1 MAADFDTP
9 TIAGESYVD
18 ILSGIRAKFE
28 VVSTM
33 SYGGAVQG
41 SIPTNAVQ
49 FLDGRLQKW
58 DGSSFQ
64 NAPISITGGGTGAS
78 TAGGARS
85 ALGVPQVG
93 TLAGQVRTNG
103 ESDLLYVPTSRQVS
117 TSGALT
123 GGGTLD
129 GDVTVSIADAST
141 SAKGAVQLYNGLNS
155 TSTSLALTAAQ
166 GKALLDAMPV
176 DVGYYNATT
185 LGASGDMTSGSAK
198 VVRSG
203 SLVVISGSFNWSSSS
218 IPRELSAGAIPS
230 WARPSTTKNNAYLL
244 QGGGARSCTVFSSG
258 SMQFSYYSWSG
269 SLQSTTN
276 SLGFTISYTV

>member
-33 SYGGAVQG
+33 SYGDAVQG

-49 FLDGRLQKW
+49 FLDGRMQKW

-64 NAPISITGGGTGAS
+64 NLPISITGGGTGAS
-78 TAGGARS
+78 TAAGARA
-85 ALGVPQVG
+85 ALGVPQAG
-93 TLAGQVRTNG
+93 TLTGQVRTNG
-103 ESDLLYVPTSRQVS
+103 ESDLLYVPTSRQVA

-166 GKALLDAMPV
+166 GKALLDAMP
-176 DVGYYNATT
+176 YYNSET
-185 LGASGDMTSGSAK
+185 LGPSGSLTSGSCK
-198 VVRSG
+198 VVRVG
-203 SLVVISGSFNWSSSS
+203 DTVTISGRFDHTSGVSKSSGTSY
-218 IPRELSAGAIPS
+218 IPS
-230 WARPSTTKNNAYLL
+230 WALPPSAVKVGNSYVSGSDSTTITGLNVFIRVSN
-244 QGGGARSCTVFSSG
+244 GALGFLYDTSRA
-258 SMQFSYYSWSG
+258 
-269 SLQSTTN
+269 TTYD
-276 SLGFTISYTV
+276 FTISYTV

>member
-33 SYGGAVQG
+33 SYGDAVQG

-58 DGSSFQ
+58 NGSSFQ

-78 TAGGARS
+78 TAAGARS
-85 ALGVPQVG
+85 ALGVPQAG

-103 ESDLLYVPTSRQVS
+103 ESDLLYVPTSRQVA

-155 TSTSLALTAAQ
+155 TSTSMALTAAQ
-166 GKALLDAMPV
+166 GKALADNQ
-176 DVGYYNATT
+176 GYLNEATI
-185 LGASGDMTSGSAK
+185 ASSGDMTSGSAK

-230 WARPSTTKNNAYLL
+230 WARPPTAKNNAYLL
-244 QGGGARSCTVFSSG
+244 QGGGARTCTVFSSG

>member
-1 MAADFDTP
+1 MAADFDKP
-9 TIAGESYVD
+9 TINGESYVD

-33 SYGGAVQG
+33 SYGDAVQG

-78 TAGGARS
+78 TAAGARA
-85 ALGVPQVG
+85 ALGVPQAG

-103 ESDLLYVPTSRQVS
+103 ESDLLYVPTSRQVA

-166 GKALLDAMPV
+166 GKALADNQI
-176 DVGYYNATT
+176 YYNSTT
-185 LGASGDMTSGSAK
+185 LGVSGQLTSGSCK
-198 VVRSG
+198 IVRIGDGVIISG
-203 SLVVISGSFNWSSSS
+203 LYNHSSRTVIDSSTGLIPTWGRPSNTVANSCVYPEAGTVGARLVVKTDGSFRFYRSS
-218 IPRELSAGAIPS
+218 AAT
-230 WARPSTTKNNAYLL
+230 ST
-244 QGGGARSCTVFSSG
+244 GF
-258 SMQFSYYSWSG
+258 
-269 SLQSTTN
+269 
-276 SLGFTISYTV
+276 FTISYTV

>member
-33 SYGGAVQG
+33 SYGDAVQG

-49 FLDGRLQKW
+49 FLDGRMQKW

-78 TAGGARS
+78 NAAGARV
-85 ALGVPQVG
+85 ALAVPQAG

-141 SAKGAVQLYNGLNS
+141 SVKGAVQLFNGLNS
-155 TSTSLALTAAQ
+155 TSTSLALTAAM
-166 GKALLDAMPV
+166 GKALAERPN
-176 DVGYYNATT
+176 VGVM
-185 LGASGDMTSGSAK
+185 MT
-198 VVRSG
+198 
-203 SLVVISGSFNWSSSS
+203 
-218 IPRELSAGAIPS
+218 E
-230 WARPSTTKNNAYLL
+230 
-244 QGGGARSCTVFSSG
+244 
-258 SMQFSYYSWSG
+258 M
-269 SLQSTTN
+269 
-276 SLGFTISYTV
+276 